1 MGTNANYTLED
12 NLALTNEELTSNWAK
27 LASFVKLYE
36 GIHWDEAR
44 PKAIDLL
51 RFGKAIEYIEQV
63 RSIVSGQLKDTS
75 NSPSEKVKEELATSI
90 QTIKKPTVKA
100 SKPVDIH
107 QSNFIKLLRIVP
119 DLEERIQSGEDVY
132 GKSKRTGYM
141 DFNLELLHQDKTGY
155 YISIS
160 HYYKENGDMIADPD
174 MELLVNLKNK
184 TIIPLAYQD
193 RYKYKLTF
201 DDVYNRKLV
210 NPKELKAQASFL
222 SFWLGN
228 LKKQGHKIKW
238 KESDGTGEIKKDIP
252 IEEPTKL
259 EVQEETIIQEPIV
272 KEEQQAIEAI
282 VKHWKRL
289 ASFIKKQE
297 GISQV
302 EAEVKA
308 RELGAED
315 KAWDYVEMMFEKN
328 KKVSD
333 ESLFRENYKTL
344 IALIPDLR
352 EYIRDESMKGIL
364 SSSKPKLMGYEIS
377 RAKELNSTTS
387 CIAIFETP
395 QKQVDTLGI
404 LILAVNRIRK
414 MAWIHLLDGNF
425 FGMDSYDNSE
435 ALREGKL
442 RYSINKKIGRW
453 LDLLLERKY
462 TMEWQHVKAVE
473 ESVPNETE
481 KNHDDEEVN
490 NQKVGI
496 NKDIPDFEPGEVE
509 LTETHRRA
517 GLTQKHIN
525 WINKHKQGMV
535 ITPRRNMTNNTSDF
549 HMDSKITAKRPGFRV
564 SKTGKL
570 YYEGRSNRSDLTKGG
585 L

>member
-63 RSIVSGQLKDTS
+63 RAIVSGKLKDTID
-75 NSPSEKVKEELATSI
+75 SPKEKEKVVQELAKSIEKVKTS
-90 QTIKKPTVKA
+90 TTKV

-119 DLEERIQSGEDVY
+119 DLEERILSGEEVY

-141 DFNLELLHQDKTGY
+141 DFNLEQLHEDKTGY

-174 MELLVNLKNK
+174 MELLVNLTNK
-184 TIIPLAYQD
+184 TIIPLAFQD
-193 RYKYKLTF
+193 RFKYKLTF

-238 KESDGTGEIKKDIP
+238 QESDGTGEIKKDLP
-252 IEEPTKL
+252 VELPKL
-259 EVQEETIIQEPIV
+259 EVKEEKIIQEPLV
-272 KEEQQAIEAI
+272 KDEEKAIEEI

-289 ASFIKKQE
+289 ASFIKNQE
-297 GISQV
+297 GISQE
-302 EAEVKA
+302 EAEEKS
-308 RELGAED
+308 RKLGSED
-315 KAWDYVEMMFEKN
+315 NAWDYVEEVFEKN
-328 KKVSD
+328 KKINI
-333 ESLFRENYKTL
+333 ESISRENYKTL

-352 EYIRDESMKGIL
+352 EHLRDESMKGIL
-364 SSSKPKLMGYEIS
+364 SSSKPKLLGYEIGW
-377 RAKELNSTTS
+377 AKDLNSTTS
-387 CIAIFETP
+387 CISIFEIP
-395 QKQVDTLGI
+395 QKQVSELGI
-404 LILAVNRIRK
+404 LILAINRVRK
-414 MAWIHLLDGNF
+414 MAWVHLLDSNF
-425 FGMDSYDNSE
+425 FGMHSFDDSE
-435 ALREGKL
+435 ILAEGKA
-442 RYSINKKIGRW
+442 RFAVNKKIGRW
-453 LDLLLERKY
+453 LDLLLERNYKL
-462 TMEWQHVKAVE
+462 EWQHIQEVKAIE
-473 ESVPNETE
+473 KDEAKEDETPKKQDETNNE
-481 KNHDDEEVN
+481 
-490 NQKVGI
+490 
-496 NKDIPDFEPGEVE
+496 IPDFKPGEVQ
-509 LTETHRRA
+509 LTKAHIRA

-535 ITPRRNMTNNTSDF
+535 ITPRRNMTNTTSDF
-549 HMDSKITAKRPGFRV
+549 LMDSKIKAKKPGFRI
-564 SKTGKL
+564 SWTGKL
-570 YYEGRSNRSDLTKGG
+570 YYEGRSNRSDLTDAG